1 MRLQVRL
8 AFKLYPKKKDFSSSL
23 SDPILILHGLF
34 GSSKNWV
41 TVSEYLSELTD
52 VFSLDLRNHGDS
64 PHSPIHT
71 IKAMAEDVREF
82 LEDQNLS
89 SVILLGHSMGGLTA
103 MKATLDIPGRIS
115 RLIVEDVAPRDYEFA
130 YEGELSALKVD
141 VTNARSRQEVDFKM
155 TEFVPDPFIR
165 NFLLMNLER
174 REEGGYRWK
183 LNVGGIENSKR
194 MFDSQYTD
202 EDRRYE
208 GPTSFLIG
216 GMSEYFRDTDRSLA
230 LKYFPKA
237 EFYTIPQGDHYMHFT
252 RAAEFKEL
260 VLRILSSPSFS

>member
-1 MRLQVRL
+1 MKL
-8 AFKLYPKKKDFSSSL
+8 AFKFYPKKKDFPSSI

-34 GSSKNWV
+34 GSSKNWI

-64 PHSPIHT
+64 PHSPVHT

-82 LEDQNLS
+82 LEDRNLS
-89 SVILLGHSMGGLTA
+89 TVILIGHSMGGLTA
-103 MKATLDIPGRIS
+103 METTLDIPDRIS
-115 RLIVEDVAPRDYEFA
+115 RLVVEDVAPRNYEFT

-141 VTNARSRQEVDFKM
+141 VMNAKSRQEVDVKM
-155 TEFVPDPFIR
+155 AEFVPDPFIR

-183 LNVGGIENSKR
+183 LNVEGIENSKR
-194 MFDSQYTD
+194 MFDSQYGN
-202 EDRRYE
+202 EVRKYE
-208 GPTSFLIG
+208 GPTSFIIG
-216 GMSEYFRDTDRSLA
+216 GISEYFRDTDRSAA
-230 LKYFPKA
+230 LEYFPNA
-237 EFYTIPQGDHYMHFT
+237 EFHTIPKGDHYMHFT

-260 VLRILSSPSFS
+260 ILRILS